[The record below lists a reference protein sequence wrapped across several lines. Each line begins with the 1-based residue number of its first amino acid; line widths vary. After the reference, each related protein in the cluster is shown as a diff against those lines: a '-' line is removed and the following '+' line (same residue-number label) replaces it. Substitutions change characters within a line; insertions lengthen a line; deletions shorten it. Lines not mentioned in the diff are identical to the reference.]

1 MTPPAPK
8 VLIVDDARLL
18 RQMLKDLLVSDGFT
32 IAGEAR
38 DGEEAVQLYR
48 ELKPDLVTM
57 DVMMPRTNG
66 VEATREILAS
76 DRNARIVMVSSVGQE
91 SLIAEAI
98 EAGACAYV
106 LKPFSRDDVLAATR
120 RALEDR

>member
-38 DGEEAVQLYR
+38 DGEEAVKLYR